1 MLFDITNDPLF
12 LRPRT
17 KKPIDET
24 KYKTEL
30 CRNWIEHGFCNY
42 GNKCNFAHGR
52 DELNQKIP
60 CSNKYKSKQCQPFH
74 TKGYCTYGQRCMFVH
89 EARALDELSRKIQTI
104 LNYNQ
109 SRPARTS
116 RLQVF
121 RHFAEDRDEEQA
133 ELISKDAT
141 NYLERIMAYDTMD
154 SEVDLELLD

>member
-1 MLFDITNDPLF
+1 
-12 LRPRT
+12 
-17 KKPIDET
+17 
-24 KYKTEL
+24 
-30 CRNWIEHGFCNY
+30 
-42 GNKCNFAHGR
+42 
-52 DELNQKIP
+52 
-60 CSNKYKSKQCQPFH
+60 
-74 TKGYCTYGQRCMFVH
+74 MFVH